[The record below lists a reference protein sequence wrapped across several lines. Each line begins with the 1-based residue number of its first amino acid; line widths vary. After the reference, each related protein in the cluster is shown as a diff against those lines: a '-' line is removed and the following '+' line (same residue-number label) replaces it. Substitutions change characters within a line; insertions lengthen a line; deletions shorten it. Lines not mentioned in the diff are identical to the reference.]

1 VQPKIKKKTRARN
14 LLMAQDKTDQSQG
27 QEEASQAHD
36 GESQAQ
42 VPAIPIVVLQRV
54 GHALG
59 IAADKLSKEQLEAA
73 PGKEKK
79 KRSADE

>member
-1 VQPKIKKKTRARN
+1 
-14 LLMAQDKTDQSQG
+14 
-27 QEEASQAHD
+27 
-36 GESQAQ
+36 
-42 VPAIPIVVLQRV
+42 VPVIPIAVLQRV

-79 KRSADE
+79 KKQSDA